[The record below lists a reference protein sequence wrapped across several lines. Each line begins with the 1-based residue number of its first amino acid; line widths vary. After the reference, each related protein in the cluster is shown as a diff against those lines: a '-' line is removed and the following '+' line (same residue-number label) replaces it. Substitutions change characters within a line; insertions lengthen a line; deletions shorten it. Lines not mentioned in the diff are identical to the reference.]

1 MYKPQE
7 AAQQKLKAEKTAFTQ
22 KVLEEQKQVR
32 EEMIKREEEKKEQ
45 LLRRIK
51 YGKLVKDLY
60 KPKINSALR
69 LSREELDDKSKRNT
83 SQSHKGFKKIFNQ
96 QNKNTTQCSSPD
108 KNFVDDNQQ
117 EPQENFQIQQNSF
130 EKEQK
135 QQQVPLK
142 KYKIRK
148 PKVFKNLVEDIQ
160 PDESQKQKFE
170 NYLVDLK
177 KKREDQEKRTG

>member
-117 EPQENFQIQQNSF
+117 VISWALPTTSCS
-130 EKEQK
+130 
-135 QQQVPLK
+135 L
-142 KYKIRK
+142 RCT
-148 PKVFKNLVEDIQ
+148 DQ
-160 PDESQKQKFE
+160 PSALQASV
-170 NYLVDLK
+170 LSAS
-177 KKREDQEKRTG
+177 